1 VMNSERGDARTAG
14 VGPSLF
20 LRPGTKLLENL
31 GLRGGSPRASRSP
44 FVLGLMRSERTGAAR
59 SDNGWASLATGNS
72 GLIGL
77 YALARDVERRRN
89 GARKL
94 NNIVTVNLGDADDH
108 EVAVELVGTIAI
120 RSERG
125 EHL

>member
-1 VMNSERGDARTAG
+1 
-14 VGPSLF
+14 
-20 LRPGTKLLENL
+20 
-31 GLRGGSPRASRSP
+31 
-44 FVLGLMRSERTGAAR
+44 
-59 SDNGWASLATGNS
+59 
-72 GLIGL
+72 LIGL